1 MNKVNFP
8 KFNIYFVDYNI
19 FSGSLKGLGMAV
31 IYTKANLTTMWTII
45 VIRKLE
51 WRYSVCILK

>member
-1 MNKVNFP
+1 MNKVNLP
-8 KFNIYFVDYNI
+8 KFNIYFVDYTI
-19 FSGSLKGLGMAV
+19 FSGNLKGLGIAI

>member
-1 MNKVNFP
+1 MNKVNLP
-8 KFNIYFVDYNI
+8 KFNIYFVDYNM
-19 FSGSLKGLGMAV
+19 FSRSLKGLGMAI

>member
-1 MNKVNFP
+1 MNKVNLP

-19 FSGSLKGLGMAV
+19 FSGSLKGLRMAI